1 MVGVVDF
8 GWFGSVGPGQAA
20 GVGDGGLL
28 VAVGGEAVVGGAGE
42 EHCVRVGGAACGP
55 VRAVVDLA
63 VIARC

>member
-1 MVGVVDF
+1 VVGVVDF

-42 EHCVRVGGAACGP
+42 EQCVGIN
-55 VRAVVDLA
+55 RAVG
-63 VIARC
+63 